1 MTDFNQIPGKLD
13 ISVTIGDDFSF
24 GLDFSIALSGY
35 SFSAQVVSIS
45 SGILIPMT
53 VTNTDL
59 ALGKVNISLDKT
71 AISSLGIAQHHWY
84 FQWVVGSQTR
94 RVLAGTFSI
103 VDYP

>member
-1 MTDFNQIPGKLD
+1 MTNFTQIPGALN
-13 ISVTIGDDFSF
+13 ITATINDDFSF
-24 GLDFSIALSGY
+24 GLDFDISLSGY

-45 SGILIPMT
+45 SGTLIPMT

-71 AISSLGIAQHHWY
+71 AISSLGVAQHHWY

-94 RVLAGTFSI
+94 RILAGTFTI
-103 VDYP
+103 VNYP